1 MKLMQAIVVAGLTI
15 LCAGTAF
22 GETVIKEV
30 PLKWQDVAKLDGDVV
45 FNNLC
50 AVCHGAGGK
59 GDGPA
64 VSALEEAVPDLTVL
78 ATNND
83 GVYPSKHVE
92 NVIYGRFR
100 VGAHGTSDMP
110 YWGEQFM
117 YLRTG
122 VSAIPRK
129 GYTWERIHTLST
141 HIASLQVN

>member
-1 MKLMQAIVVAGLTI
+1 MKLLQAIVVAGLTI

-30 PLKWQDVAKLDGDVV
+30 PLKWQDVAKLDGGVV

-64 VSALEEAVPDLTVL
+64 VSALEKAVPDLTVL

-83 GVYPSKHVE
+83 GVYPYEYVE
-92 NVIYGRFR
+92 NVIFGKPR
-100 VGAHGTSDMP
+100 VIAPGTINMP
-110 YWGEQFM
+110 VWGEHFM
-117 YLRTG
+117 YLRSG
-122 VSAIPRK
+122 VRMIPRK
-129 GYTWERIHTLST
+129 SYARELIDRLNKHIYT
-141 HIASLQVN
+141 LQIN